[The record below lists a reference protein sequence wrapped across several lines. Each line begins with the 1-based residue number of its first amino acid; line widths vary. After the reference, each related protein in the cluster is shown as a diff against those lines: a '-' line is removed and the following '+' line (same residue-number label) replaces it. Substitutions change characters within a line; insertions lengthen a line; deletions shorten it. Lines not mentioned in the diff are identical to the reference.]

1 MTTLTMTR
9 APLANLRSALA
20 SFFAAFAAA
29 RSVSAAMEAHRT
41 PDPEALRTLGID
53 PASFP
58 KNV

>member
-1 MTTLTMTR
+1 MTTLTMTHN
-9 APLANLRSALA
+9 PLATLRTALA
-20 SFFAAFAAA
+20 SFSAAFVAA